1 MKTKHLIIAAIAA
14 VGAIGTL
21 PAAEAPADEARVLVT
36 FVNPEKFTDVGDGYM
51 STDKGREANIEA
63 LREHIVKT
71 AVRHLPEG
79 HKLAVTI
86 TDIDLAGDYEPW
98 HKPGSEDVR
107 IIKDI
112 YPPRV
117 DLEFKVTDA
126 AGAVV
131 KEGKRQLR
139 DLSFMMKLNIRRD
152 DMHRYEKELLNNWM
166 RSDLGPKLAQR

>member
-21 PAAEAPADEARVLVT
+21 PAAEAPAEQARVLVA
-36 FVNPEKFTDVGDGYM
+36 FDNPEKFTDVGDGYM
-51 STDKGREANIEA
+51 STDKGREANLEA
-63 LREHIVKT
+63 IRDHLEKT

-79 HKLAVTI
+79 QRLAVTI
-86 TDIDLAGDYEPW
+86 TDIDLAGDFEPW
-98 HKPGSEDVR
+98 HKPGAEDVR

-126 AGAVV
+126 TGAVV

-152 DMHRYEKELLNNWM
+152 DMHRYEKELLNDWM
-166 RSDLGPKLAQR
+166 RSDLGPKLAKR